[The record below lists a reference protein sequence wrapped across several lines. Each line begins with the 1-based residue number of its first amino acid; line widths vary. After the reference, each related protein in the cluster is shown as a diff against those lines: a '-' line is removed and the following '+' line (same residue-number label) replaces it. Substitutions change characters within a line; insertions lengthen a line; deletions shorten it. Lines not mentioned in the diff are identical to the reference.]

1 MVSAVAPWGAHL
13 WADHFDGSLE
23 EVFQLQNKIAVCA
36 VGVIEP
42 TLQASEIR
50 RSAGRPTRDLTSYD
64 FYLRALANFR
74 WMRKEQLLKA
84 LDVLAGRLLV
94 IRFTDQHTPGPP
106 CVTFGFAVTAGQED
120 PEDSRRKALGL
131 AEEALALADDDPG
144 VLANVAHV
152 LGTSGEDINT
162 AMALVDRCVSLNPS
176 YARGW

>member
-1 MVSAVAPWGAHL
+1 MCHL
-13 WADHFDGSLE
+13 RLCCDSWA
-23 EVFQLQNKIAVCA
+23 
-36 VGVIEP
+36 
-42 TLQASEIR
+42 
-50 RSAGRPTRDLTSYD
+50 
-64 FYLRALANFR
+64 
-74 WMRKEQLLKA
+74 
-84 LDVLAGRLLV
+84 
-94 IRFTDQHTPGPP
+94 
-106 CVTFGFAVTAGQED
+106 ED